1 MEGLGEVGWEGVS
14 GCEGVSGD
22 VDGDG
27 AVAAC
32 GGNQASDGPVG
43 GGLQPAGHGKG
54 CGDDGQVGLDGLAQ
68 VVVDGACS
76 QVGLGHAEGLLD
88 VVQAVVGA
96 DDCLG
101 VGVGQVGDV
110 ALPPGQ
116 GAGPFLQVAVDAP
129 GGAGQVHEAV
139 ALDGDLSCDGFLGLG
154 DLGVDPA

>member
-1 MEGLGEVGWEGVS
+1 MEGLGEVGWERGS
-14 GCEGVSGD
+14 GYEGVSGD
-22 VDGDG
+22 VDSDG

-32 GGNQASDGPVG
+32 GGDQASDGPTG
-43 GGLQPAGHGKG
+43 GGLQPTGHGKG
-54 CGDDGQVGLDGLAQ
+54 RGDDNQVGLDGLAQ

-76 QVGLGHAEGLLD
+76 QVGLGHAQRTSRCR
-88 VVQAVVGA
+88 VQAMVGA
-96 DDCLG
+96 YNCL
-101 VGVGQVGDV
+101 GVGQVGDV

-116 GAGPFLQVAVDAP
+116 GPGPFLQVAVDAP

>member
-1 MEGLGEVGWEGVS
+1 MGR
-14 GCEGVSGD
+14 
-22 VDGDG
+22 
-27 AVAAC
+27 ARR
-32 GGNQASDGPVG
+32 SD
-43 GGLQPAGHGKG
+43 LNIRK
-54 CGDDGQVGLDGLAQ
+54 
-68 VVVDGACS
+68 
-76 QVGLGHAEGLLD
+76 GLLD

-139 ALDGDLSCDGFLGLG
+139 ALDGDRSCDGFLGLG